1 MLRKLKTRFI
11 ILAMAVLFVVLAVTV
26 SGMNIINYNSVIH
39 EADKILNVISRNK
52 GDFPSQGNEPNRLPQ
67 NMSPETPYESRFF
80 TVILSSS
87 GKVIKTDTSRIKAI
101 NDETAEVYAENVLKS
116 NKSRGFER
124 HFRFVSVKEN
134 DQIRMTFYDCGRR
147 LKAFYSF
154 LTASLIMA
162 LVGYAIASFAIFF
175 FSGRLIRPIAE
186 GYKKQKQF
194 VTDAGHEIKTPLTII
209 NANVDVL
216 EMEMGQNESLSDIK
230 QQISRL
236 ISLTNDLVMLARM
249 EESKETLQKIEFP
262 ISKVVA
268 ETAMPFRVLANKQ
281 GKEFTCDIEPA
292 LTYNGNEKAVQKLV
306 SILMDNAVKYS
317 PENGSIFLT
326 FKRQFKSLCL
336 TVVNTTAEE
345 ITQENLSQIFDRFY
359 RTDTSRNSET
369 GGYGIGLSIA
379 SAIAAAHGG
388 KIQALSDDGR
398 TFKIS
403 VILPI

>member
-11 ILAMAVLFVVLAVTV
+11 LLAMAVLFVVLAVTV

-87 GKVIKTDTSRIKAI
+87 RKVIKTDTSRIKAI

-249 EESKETLQKIEFP
+249 EESKEILQKIEFP

-317 PENGSIFLT
+317 PENGSISLT

-379 SAIAAAHGG
+379 SAITAAHGG
-388 KIQALSDDGR
+388 KIQVLSDDGR

>member
-11 ILAMAVLFVVLAVTV
+11 LLAMAVLFVVLAVTV

-317 PENGSIFLT
+317 PENGSISLT

-379 SAIAAAHGG
+379 SAITAAHGG
-388 KIQALSDDGR
+388 KIQVLSDDGR

>member
-11 ILAMAVLFVVLAVTV
+11 LLAMAVLFVVLAVTV

-124 HFRFVSVKEN
+124 YFRFVSVKEN

-175 FSGRLIRPIAE
+175 CSGRLIRPIAE

-379 SAIAAAHGG
+379 SAITAAHGG
-388 KIQALSDDGR
+388 KIQVLSDDGR

>member
-11 ILAMAVLFVVLAVTV
+11 LLAMAVLFVVLAVTV

-317 PENGSIFLT
+317 PEKGSIFLT

-379 SAIAAAHGG
+379 SAITAAHGG